1 MTCICHVLSSNL
13 TAHNK
18 RNHID
23 TFVLVM
29 ALKINT
35 FLLVLLLILIPLSS
49 GLAEGFG
56 ENMHP
61 THGLLY
67 KDGIKMNSR
76 KLLVHDFV
84 LDYDEAGPNPR
95 HTKKPGKGP

>member
-1 MTCICHVLSSNL
+1 
-13 TAHNK
+13 
-18 RNHID
+18 
-23 TFVLVM
+23 M

-35 FLLVLLLILIPLSS
+35 ILLLLLLILIPISS
-49 GLAEGFG
+49 GLAEGFR

-61 THGLLY
+61 TRGLLY
-67 KDGIKMNSR
+67 KGGIKVKSR
-76 KLLVHDFV
+76 KLFGHDFV

>member
-1 MTCICHVLSSNL
+1 
-13 TAHNK
+13 
-18 RNHID
+18 
-23 TFVLVM
+23 M

-35 FLLVLLLILIPLSS
+35 FLLVLLLILVPLSL
-49 GLAEGFG
+49 GLAEGFR

-61 THGLLY
+61 TTHHGLLY
-67 KDGIKMNSR
+67 KGDIKVNSR
-76 KLLVHDFV
+76 KLFSHNFV

>member
-1 MTCICHVLSSNL
+1 
-13 TAHNK
+13 
-18 RNHID
+18 
-23 TFVLVM
+23 M
-29 ALKINT
+29 ALKMNT
-35 FLLVLLLILIPLSS
+35 FLLFLLLILIPLSS
-49 GLAEGFG
+49 CLAEGFRA
-56 ENMHP
+56 NKHP

-67 KDGIKMNSR
+67 KDGIKVNSR